1 MRKIVLYTTCLVILA
16 GVGACDSSDCPLNNT
31 VAQVSNIYRSDN
43 GTALTLSDTLTVV
56 LHDSVI
62 LNRQTGATTLSL
74 PMSYSGKSDTL
85 VFRYAPQQ
93 EQTDSLSTPIYIC
106 DTIIIT
112 KSNQPHF
119 ISLDCPTLVYHTI
132 QSVNWS
138 HRTPDS
144 VFRYAID
151 SVSINNQEVTN
162 NPQENLQIFYSVYEQ
177 Q

>member
-1 MRKIVLYTTCLVILA
+1 MRKTVLYIICLVVLA

-43 GTALTLSDTLTVV
+43 GTALTLGDTLTVV

-62 LNRQTGATTLSL
+62 LNRQTSASTLSL
-74 PMSYSGKSDTL
+74 PMSYSGESDTL

-93 EQTDSLSTPIYIC
+93 EQTDFLFTPIYIC
-106 DTIIIT
+106 DTLVIT

-119 ISLDCPTLVYHTI
+119 ISLDCPTLVFHTI
-132 QSVNWS
+132 KSVNWS
-138 HRTPDS
+138 HRTPDN

-151 SVSINNQEVTN
+151 SVSIKNPEVTN